1 MVPGQ
6 AGFHYNVPEGMG
18 VTFLMTGPARYHY
31 HHGIEKID
39 NERIS
44 VSWRW
49 FQDSFI
55 TQMGRGPHEGK
66 GKGKDKGKGKGKDKG
81 KGKGSKPCPEHSQGK
96 GRGYE
101 SFQQTEAATPSDSS
115 HYKDDFPVLGFA
127 PRQPPVVIEAPMV
140 LHEVP
145 NGAAGTN
152 NEDHKP
158 VKKNRWRRSNGS

>member
-66 GKGKDKGKGKGKDKG
+66 GKGKDEGKGKGKDKGKGKGKGKDKGKGKGKGKSDSAEAHEDEQLTSNHIEAMVLQFRIAQMRQKG

-101 SFQQTEAATPSDSS
+101 SFQQTEAATPSD
-115 HYKDDFPVLGFA
+115 
-127 PRQPPVVIEAPMV
+127 
-140 LHEVP
+140 
-145 NGAAGTN
+145 
-152 NEDHKP
+152 
-158 VKKNRWRRSNGS
+158 